1 MVEPC
6 LDRALWD
13 VIAVRA
19 RGEYRNPDRSVTVL
33 TFATTTKTSFCQ
45 SFRATQ
51 RSSYFSSSHF
61 PRASRHSSALFLSRT
76 RLISSR
82 FDKLNGGEM
91 NNGGRNR
98 WGEAASIRKFREA
111 KRSRRREREKKRI
124 DGCIT
129 KRSMV
134 IEGRGEITKSRRFAK
149 RVGIVGYG
157 AV

>member
-51 RSSYFSSSHF
+51 RSTFIFFLVPLPSSE
-61 PRASRHSSALFLSRT
+61 SSLFRSI
-76 RLISSR
+76 LIPNA
-82 FDKLNGGEM
+82 FNQ
-91 NNGGRNR
+91 
-98 WGEAASIRKFREA
+98 
-111 KRSRRREREKKRI
+111 
-124 DGCIT
+124 
-129 KRSMV
+129 
-134 IEGRGEITKSRRFAK
+134 FAF
-149 RVGIVGYG
+149 
-157 AV
+157 